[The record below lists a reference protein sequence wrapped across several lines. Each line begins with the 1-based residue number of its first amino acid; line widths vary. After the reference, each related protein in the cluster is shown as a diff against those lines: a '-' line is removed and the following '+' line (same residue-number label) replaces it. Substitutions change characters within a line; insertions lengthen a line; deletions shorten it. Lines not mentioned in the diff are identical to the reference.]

1 MDREL
6 IFRAWHKPSKTMYW
20 FDIMNGNAHGTGA
33 GYISMAPFGESI
45 TKYRHK
51 DNVIA
56 VDPQDCE
63 IMQFTGLHD
72 KNGKEIYEGDIV
84 QYYSTD
90 YFSQQSHSDI
100 SPEIETCIIKKNR
113 KEVGFIGGAFVVG
126 DVEIYLVGLDDIDTI
141 KEACGCVDDEN
152 TDMNGNE
159 INEEVLGI
167 EVIGNI
173 YENPELLNSKEVTN
187 G

>member
-72 KNGKEIYEGDIV
+72 KNGKEIYEGDIANTIMSGLIRYEFKSKV
-84 QYYSTD
+84 V
-90 YFSQQSHSDI
+90 F
-100 SPEIETCIIKKNR
+100 KN
-113 KEVGFIGGAFVVG
+113 
-126 DVEIYLVGLDDIDTI
+126 
-141 KEACGCVDDEN
+141 GCF
-152 TDMNGNE
+152 
-159 INEEVLGI
+159 GI
-167 EVIGNI
+167 EGLEDLVLINNAVGSFKSFDGCKTTDLIEIIGNI
-173 YENPELLNSKEVTN
+173 HENPELLNSKEVTN